1 MQSLG
6 MPSATRLQP
15 LHFMQNGMC
24 KSFLLRC
31 FTVKFQSFSIHTLCY
46 SLARSCS
53 KYFGLILQMA
63 TILQQFNHFYPLLEP
78 AGNPVS
84 MMTDGEELMSF
95 TSNKSTDEGLSSLPE
110 VNSEA
115 KLGLVFILRK
125 INFWYL
131 IVLIV
136 VGLLGNSLSI
146 ATIYRSKLKRV
157 SSNHF
162 LIALT
167 CSDSVFLLSLLLIW
181 LNKCGLP
188 VYHREGPCQLVLF
201 FLNCSSWL
209 SSWYLMV
216 LTIERYFVVYFP
228 LSQAARCTVGRTRRI
243 IFMAIPVPLLF
254 NIWVFVA
261 TGVTDRGFCDT
272 KESYYH
278 TAMILN
284 WLDTLMSFILPAL
297 VIITCNVAICVRLF
311 SRRDIFAALRGGVPE
326 CLHSGVQGSVQA
338 PLMRCHN
345 APRRRQ
351 TQELKI
357 TQSLVALSFIFV
369 ALNVPSYALRL
380 RDYILVATDPIH
392 QKQNLLDIVLENV
405 FNLIYYSNY
414 AINFFLYCLTS
425 QNFRNTAIGLW
436 KKKVKTLTAS
446 ELINDLAGRRKAG
459 GEQADSSI
467 SLSTSKQLPRRGHV

>member
-1 MQSLG
+1 
-6 MPSATRLQP
+6 
-15 LHFMQNGMC
+15 
-24 KSFLLRC
+24 
-31 FTVKFQSFSIHTLCY
+31 
-46 SLARSCS
+46 
-53 KYFGLILQMA
+53 
-63 TILQQFNHFYPLLEP
+63 
-78 AGNPVS
+78 
-84 MMTDGEELMSF
+84 MTDGEELMSF
-95 TSNKSTDEGLSSLPE
+95 TANKSTDEGVSSLPE
-110 VNSEA
+110 VNIEA
-115 KLGLVFILRK
+115 QIRLVSVLRR

-136 VGLLGNSLSI
+136 VGLLGNSFSI
-146 ATIYRSKLKRV
+146 ATIYRSKLKRI

-228 LSQAARCTVGRTRRI
+228 LSQAARCTIGRTRRI
-243 IFMAIPVPLLF
+243 IFMAIPMPLLF

-284 WLDTLMSFILPAL
+284 WLDT
-297 VIITCNVAICVRLF
+297 
-311 SRRDIFAALRGGVPE
+311 RDIFAALRGGISE
-326 CLHSGVQGSVQA
+326 CSDSGVQGPMQA

-345 APRRRQ
+345 APQKRQ
-351 TQELKI
+351 TQERKI

-380 RDYILVATDPIH
+380 RDYILVATNPVP
-392 QKQNLLDIVLENV
+392 QKQNLLDIVFENV

-414 AINFFLYCLTS
+414 GINFFLYCLTS
-425 QNFRNTAIGLW
+425 QNFRNTAISLW

-446 ELINDLAGRRKAG
+446 EVINDLAIKRKAG
-459 GEQADSSI
+459 GEQANSSA
-467 SLSTSKQLPRRGHV
+467 SLSTSHCHGHV